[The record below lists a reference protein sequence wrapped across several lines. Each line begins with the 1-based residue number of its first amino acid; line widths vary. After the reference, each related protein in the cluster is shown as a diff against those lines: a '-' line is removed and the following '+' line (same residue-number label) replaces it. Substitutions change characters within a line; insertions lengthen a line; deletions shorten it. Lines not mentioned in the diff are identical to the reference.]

1 MKLVIC
7 EKKDSS
13 TPERFLAGVVAGEVF
28 GDLSATYGDR
38 NVANARLDGMPADMT
53 RFLEAGEPALEMA
66 QAALEHASRILDGTS
81 IELAMTADG
90 MRVAYR
96 REELT
101 LLPAVPRPGKIIHT
115 AINFSSHKQ
124 EVATK
129 FKATEWKA
137 HGWGSFHYE
146 HPTGFLQA
154 PSATVGA
161 DATVIIPRFTEQ
173 LDYEIE
179 IATIIGRR
187 AKDVSEEQALDYVAG
202 FCVFNDVSARD
213 IQAREHANKVIM
225 LGKSFDTSCPLGPWL
240 TTRDEIPDPQNLKMQ
255 LRLNGELRQ
264 DSNTSQ
270 MIYKIAELVSWWSQI
285 TLEPGDVITSGS
297 PAGVIAGR
305 ENPVWLAP
313 GDRIEAMIEGL
324 GTLSNIIAAPAR

>member
-1 MKLVIC
+1 MKLVTC
-7 EKKDSS
+7 EHHNGSAS
-13 TPERFLAGVVAGEVF
+13 ARFIAGVVSNDVFVDIGAAHTDLVASGRTEGTIPAGMI
-28 GDLSATYGDR
+28 G
-38 NVANARLDGMPADMT
+38 
-53 RFLEAGEPALEMA
+53 FLAAGEPALQRA
-66 QAALEHASRILDGTS
+66 RAALAHAVQDLDVAAPERALTASGHRI
-81 IELAMTADG
+81 
-90 MRVAYR
+90 AYAR
-96 REELT
+96 AELT

-115 AINFSSHKQ
+115 AINFSTHKS

-129 FKATEWKA
+129 FKAPEWQA
-137 HGWGSFHYE
+137 HDWGSFHYE

-154 PSATVGA
+154 PSATVGT
-161 DATVIIPRFTEQ
+161 DSEIVIPRFTRQ

-187 AKDVSEEQALDYVAG
+187 AKYVSQEDAMDYVAG
-202 FCVFNDVSARD
+202 FCVFNDISARD

-240 TTRDEIPDPQNLKMQ
+240 TTRDEIADPQNLKMEM
-255 LRLNGELRQ
+255 RVNGELRQ

-270 MIYKIAELVSWWSQI
+270 MIYKIRDLVSWWSNI

-297 PAGVIAGR
+297 PSGVIAGM

-313 GDRIEAMIEGL
+313 GDKIEATVEGL
-324 GTLSNIIAAPAR
+324 GTMVNVIAADN

>member
-1 MKLVIC
+1 MRLVTC
-7 EKKDSS
+7 ELKNASG
-13 TPERFLAGVVAGEVF
+13 PGRFLAGVDSEQVLVSLSVAHSDRVAAGAGKDVLPAEM
-28 GDLSATYGDR
+28 LS
-38 NVANARLDGMPADMT
+38 
-53 RFLEAGEPALEMA
+53 FLEAGEPALELA
-66 QAALEHASRILDGTS
+66 QAALDHASRILDGKPV
-81 IELAMTADG
+81 EGVLAADG
-90 MRVAYR
+90 RRLAYR

-115 AINFSSHKQ
+115 AINFSSHKD

-129 FKATEWKA
+129 FKAKEWKA

-161 DATVIIPRFTEQ
+161 DATVMIPRFTEQ
-173 LDYEIE
+173 LDYEVE

-187 AKDVSEEQALDYVAG
+187 AKNVSEEQAMDYVAG

-225 LGKSFDTSCPLGPWL
+225 LGKSFDSSCPLGPWL

-264 DSNTSQ
+264 DANTSE
-270 MIYKIAELVSWWSQI
+270 MIYKIPELVSWWSQI

-305 ENPVWLAP
+305 ENPVWLAQ
-313 GDRIEAMIEGL
+313 GDRIEATVEGL
-324 GTLSNIIAAPAR
+324 GTLTNVIAAQE